1 MLGSW
6 HLVMPM
12 YFSLM
17 FGEGLSAAAVAL
29 SCRAIPE
36 PRCGQALWPWGP
48 ASLAQAVFIILP
60 HPHLVPSGDQGPQTG
75 IESGPETGG
84 PVQLLP
90 DWERMKWAAC
100 LAEYMS
106 LLSLRSAPKE
116 AAPGDPG
123 PSSIT
128 FFAFSLIEG
137 YISIVMDAETQKKY
151 VTPDPKWATEP
162 KPGTGRKEVEH

>member
-75 IESGPETGG
+75 IESGPDPGRRNPGG
-84 PVQLLP
+84 ARGPAEPTRRGQR
-90 DWERMKWAAC
+90 WEEAAGAGVC
-100 LAEYMS
+100 RGASEGRERVPPRVCGRILTYRGKS
-106 LLSLRSAPKE
+106 RNSLRPSKE
-116 AAPGDPG
+116 LQDSEHLLGNPQHP
-123 PSSIT
+123 
-128 FFAFSLIEG
+128 
-137 YISIVMDAETQKKY
+137 AE
-151 VTPDPKWATEP
+151 D
-162 KPGTGRKEVEH
+162 